1 MRISIFFRAF
11 CTIIL
16 PLFILNAQH
25 KGKLETTNG
34 VVVSAEP
41 LASEVGM
48 RILEGGGNAIDAAV
62 GTGFALAVTYPTAG
76 NLGGGGFMVIRF
88 ADGRTTTI
96 DFRERA
102 PGNSDRDMYLD
113 DSGEFIPD
121 KSQFGATAAGVPGSP
136 AGLLYALKKY
146 GTKSRK
152 EVIEPAVS
160 LAEDG
165 FLLRNSTANSFN
177 SQYEH
182 FKRYTESLEIFAN
195 KAGSFKRGEVFVQKD
210 LANTLKRISDY
221 GEDGFYKGATAEM
234 IVSTINKYGGIMTLK
249 DLAEYT
255 PVERDALV
263 GEYKGYKIIT
273 MPPPSSG
280 GIAMLQM
287 LGILKNFDLQA
298 QGWGSSGY
306 LHLLVESMKFAYA
319 DRSKHLGDADYYK
332 VPISQLLS
340 EKYLSELAKRINYDK
355 SLPSSEVIPATFSN
369 ESEETTHYSVMDKWG
384 NCVSVTTTINS
395 AYGSKLVVGGAG
407 FLLNNEMDDFSAKP
421 GIPNQ
426 FGLLGSEANSIVPGK
441 RMLSSMTPTILEK
454 DGAPYAIIGSPGG
467 STIITVVLQVLLNL
481 VEFNMPLYQAIATPR
496 IHYQWYPDELYY
508 ERFALSSDV
517 KNNLIRLGHNMGSE
531 RMLGLV
537 EGIVFDPSTGIMEGV
552 SDPRGNG
559 SAEGVK

>member
-1 MRISIFFRAF
+1 MRISVFFKAF
-11 CTIIL
+11 CTI
-16 PLFILNAQH
+16 FIPIFVLNAQH

-34 VVVSAEP
+34 MVVSAEP

-102 PGNSDRDMYLD
+102 PSGSERDMYLD

-146 GTKSRK
+146 GTKSRND
-152 EVIEPAVS
+152 VIAPALG

-165 FLLRNSTANSFN
+165 FLLRHSTATSFN
-177 SQYEH
+177 SQYEY
-182 FKRYTESLEIFAN
+182 FKRYPESLEIFS
-195 KAGSFKRGEVFVQKD
+195 KEGSQFKRGDLFIQKD
-210 LANTLKRISDY
+210 LAKTLKRISDS
-221 GEDGFYKGATAEM
+221 GVDGFYKGTTAEL
-234 IVSTINKYGGIMTLK
+234 IVTTMNKYGGIMTLK

-255 PVERDALV
+255 AVERDALV
-263 GEYKGYKIIT
+263 GEYKGYKIVT

-287 LGILKNFDLQA
+287 LGILKHFDLQTE
-298 QGWGSSGY
+298 GWGSSGY
-306 LHLLVESMKFAYA
+306 LHLLIEAMKFAYA

-332 VPISQLLS
+332 VPLAELLN
-340 EKYLSELAKRINYDK
+340 ENYLMGLSKRINLDK
-355 SLPSSEVIPATFSN
+355 SLPSNEVSPAIFYK

-421 GIPNQ
+421 GVPNQ

-454 DGAPYAIIGSPGG
+454 DGVPFAIIGSPGG

-481 VEFNMPLYQAIATPR
+481 VEFRMPLYQAIASPR

-508 ERFALSSDV
+508 ERFALSADV
-517 KNNLIRLGHNMGSE
+517 KNNLIRMGHNMGSQ

-537 EGIVFDPSTGIMEGV
+537 EGIVFDPNTGIMIGV